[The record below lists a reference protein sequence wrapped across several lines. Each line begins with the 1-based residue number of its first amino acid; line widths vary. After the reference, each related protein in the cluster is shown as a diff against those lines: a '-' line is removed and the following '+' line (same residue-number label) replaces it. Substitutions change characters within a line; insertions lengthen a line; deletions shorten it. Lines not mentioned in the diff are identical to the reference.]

1 MRPKSCF
8 AMLRLMFSLLF
19 LLTLTACTPAEEEPV
34 TEEARVLR
42 LGQQVY
48 STRCQS
54 CHQASGLGV
63 RAAYPPL
70 VNTEWVEGDEGRLIR
85 VVLMGMR
92 GEVEVNGVVYN
103 NIMTSHDFMNDN
115 QVAAVLTYIRQA
127 WGNTAGPI
135 TPDQVRAVRAT
146 VGSGP
151 IPEASWLWEQTGVPG
166 EELTADEVSAP
177 E

>member
-1 MRPKSCF
+1 MRLALLP
-8 AMLRLMFSLLF
+8 AALLLF
-19 LLTLTACTPAEEEPV
+19 AACTPAEQEPV
-34 TEEARVLR
+34 TEEARMLR

-70 VNTEWVEGDEGRLIR
+70 VETEWVVGDEGRLIR

-92 GEVEVNGVVYN
+92 GEVEVNGVLYN
-103 NIMTSHDFMNDN
+103 NVMTSHDFMNDN

-127 WGNTAGPI
+127 WGNAAGPI
-135 TPDQVRAVRAT
+135 TPEQVRAVRNT
-146 VGSGP
+146 IDRQS
-151 IPEASWLWEQTGVPG
+151 IPEASWLWEQTGIPG
-166 EELTADEVSAP
+166 AAPTPQDEVQ